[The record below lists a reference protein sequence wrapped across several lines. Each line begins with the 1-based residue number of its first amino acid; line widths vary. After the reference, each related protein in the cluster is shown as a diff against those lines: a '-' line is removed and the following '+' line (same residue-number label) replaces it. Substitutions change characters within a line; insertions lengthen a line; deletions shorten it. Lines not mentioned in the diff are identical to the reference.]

1 MKKLTA
7 VLASVLMVISMSGC
21 EDAKATISNG
31 KEAIVTVGK
40 QDVTKDDVY
49 EVLNASLGAQVAITN
64 SIKTVSSKEITDTE
78 DIEKQAK
85 EQLENLKSIY
95 GDQFNEVLKQM
106 NVTEEDYLNDY
117 VIPAI
122 KASELNKVYIDEH
135 FDELIKQYEPIQA
148 TVLAFTSQEDANA
161 ALSGLKDGSITAIE
175 AATKYD
181 ATTKG
186 NSEIITLDSVNYDAV
201 TLSSLRS
208 LSEDDGWTSINSE
221 NGSTFYVM
229 KVDSKDP
236 NAFKDEFVTF
246 VTSNP
251 AFPNTV
257 TEYYFKKYGFHVY
270 DITLYNVIKAQQP
283 KLLVQDVKDE
293 PKKEASA
300 KEETAN
306 ETATPEE
313 AK

>member
-21 EDAKATISNG
+21 EDAKATISNP
-31 KEAIVTVGK
+31 KEAILTIGSH
-40 QDVTKDDVY
+40 DVTKNDVY
-49 EVLNASLGAQVAITN
+49 EVLNASIGGQVAITN
-64 SIKTVSSKEITDTE
+64 SIKTVTSKEITDTE
-78 DIEKQAK
+78 ELTNQAK
-85 EQLENLKSIY
+85 EQLESLKSIY

-106 NVTEEDYLNDY
+106 NVTEEDYMNDF

-135 FDELIKQYEPIQA
+135 FDELIKQYDPIQA
-148 TVLAFTSQEDANA
+148 TVLSFTSQEDANA

-181 ATTKG
+181 ATSKG
-186 NSEIITLDSVNYDAV
+186 NSEIVTLDSVNYDAV
-201 TLSSLRS
+201 TLSSLRA
-208 LSEDDGWTSINSE
+208 LNEDDGWTSITSD
-221 NGSTFYVM
+221 NGSVFYVM

-236 NAFKDEFVTF
+236 NAFKDEFVAF
-246 VTSNP
+246 VSSNP
-251 AFPNTV
+251 SFPNTV

-283 KLLVQDVKDE
+283 NLLVQDVKE
-293 PKKEASA
+293 EAPK
-300 KEETAN
+300 
-306 ETATPEE
+306 ATPATTEAPQEE